1 MLHMDVRHESKQRSD
16 LLQANQ
22 ELEREKKALQKALE
36 SEETR
41 QRTFRM
47 G

>member
-36 SEETR
+36 SEQKEKKN
-41 QRTFRM
+41 QV
-47 G
+47 